1 MDPTVRSTASD
12 SNGNIT
18 TPVTTT
24 AGVNNSP
31 TALLGH
37 VPLLPLPQHV
47 ITSGTRKDCIRLR
60 GLPYEA
66 NVEHILEFL
75 GEHSK
80 NIVFQGVHMVYNSV
94 VNIKILNFYYSVT
107 LVILFIIK
115 CIVLLK
121 VNALLWTKNKIKWL
135 TVKLLNF
142 YSACLFVFL
151 LNFWS

>member
-1 MDPTVRSTASD
+1 MDPFVHSRASD

-18 TPVTTT
+18 TPLTTT
-24 AGVNNSP
+24 AGVNNST

-37 VPLLPLPQHV
+37 MPLLSLSQHV
-47 ITSGTRKDCIRLR
+47 ITSGTRKYCIRLR

-94 VNIKILNFYYSVT
+94 VSNIDM
-107 LVILFIIK
+107 
-115 CIVLLK
+115 
-121 VNALLWTKNKIKWL
+121 
-135 TVKLLNF
+135 
-142 YSACLFVFL
+142 
-151 LNFWS
+151 